1 LFIMSYIGLLALTT
15 WSMHVLRLSS

>member
-1 LFIMSYIGLLALTT
+1 LFIMSYIGLLALIT